1 MLLPLTLLLVFAA
14 ASTLAWSLVRLYF
27 RYAARLSTERAHY
40 SLYERHRDR
49 HPLARLRPLL
59 LAATDLANALPP
71 LHRWIQGRTPSVSAQ
86 LAASGNPANLT
97 APEFLILKLVAPF
110 LTFLLLIL
118 TLGPALLEIVAILSL
133 GAFFLPDLWLNDE
146 KKRREAELLR
156 SLPDSLD
163 TLSLVVGSGLD
174 LGEAIDVYIGG
185 ALQTPLVEEFSL
197 VRNQMLMGQPRTD
210 ALANMARRVNL
221 IPVKNFTTAVIES
234 TKLGTALSDTLQ
246 AQADEMRSRRF
257 LLAEQSG
264 QKAALKIMAPL
275 LLFVI
280 PNVFLIL
287 FSPLILSAFQ

>member
-1 MLLPLTLLLVFAA
+1 MLFPLALLLVFAA
-14 ASTLAWSLVRLYF
+14 ACTLAYSLVQVYL
-27 RYAARLSTERAHY
+27 RYAGQIATERAHY

-49 HPLARLRPLL
+49 HPLAKLRPLL
-59 LAATDLANALPP
+59 LAGVDLLRLIPP
-71 LHRWIQGRTPSVSAQ
+71 LARWLNERTPSVAAQ
-86 LAASGNPANLT
+86 LALAGNPANVT
-97 APEFLILKLVAPF
+97 PAEFLVLKLATPF
-110 LTFLLLIL
+110 LTLALLLL
-118 TLGPALLEIVAILSL
+118 TLGPSLIEINLVLALGS
-133 GAFFLPDLWLNDE
+133 FFLPDLWLNDE
-146 KKRREAELLR
+146 RKRREAALLR

-174 LGEAIDVYIGG
+174 LGEAIDVYISGS
-185 ALQTPLVEEFSL
+185 LQTPLVEEFSL
-197 VRNQMLMGQPRTD
+197 VRNQMLMGQPRTE
-210 ALANMARRVNL
+210 ALANMAHRVNL

-257 LLAEQSG
+257 LLAEQNG

-287 FSPLILSAFQ
+287 FSPLILSAFK